1 MARHVEGRGNE
12 TPRDLGRNAFV
23 RVVRCALLRPLDVPG
38 LALLAFRERVARARA
53 LRRRRCCLSDG
64 GVPLPLHRALL
75 RGALALRLSVLRR
88 CRLEP
93 RALAGVVEQR
103 RDTRHC
109 SCTARAVSALA
120 ARARQPQEGSHA
132 TCSLFRFGTILA
144 ADAIEVMHQV
154 AEFRRRFNLTD
165 AGQPRK
171 NCRGDLER
179 PMITAL
185 QRQCEN
191 VSIVTAVRE
200 SLFDPRIEL
209 RFRSVFNREE
219 REQAH
224 FCVRERSWLL
234 TEPALGELSRRR
246 LCQRPVV
253 SISHA
258 KTPSSEQLQHEGRAH
273 DHYLVGTTAPERLR
287 GGVRWRIRTGA
298 RLKSSEQRRGL
309 SSSGCGRQPFE
320 PTC

>member
-53 LRRRRCCLSDG
+53 LRLRRRCLSDG

-75 RGALALRLSVLRR
+75 RGALALRLSVLRH
-88 CRLEP
+88 CQLEP
-93 RALAGVVEQR
+93 RALACIVEQR

-120 ARARQPQEGSHA
+120 ARARQPQKRSSAVCCLAGFA
-132 TCSLFRFGTILA
+132 TVLA

-191 VSIVTAVRE
+191 VSIATAVRDG
-200 SLFDPRIEL
+200 LLDPHIEP
-209 RFRSVFNREE
+209 RPRNVINREG

-224 FCVRERSWLL
+224 FCVRERSGLL
-234 TEPALGELSRRR
+234 AEPSFGELSRGR
-246 LCQRPVV
+246 LC
-253 SISHA
+253 
-258 KTPSSEQLQHEGRAH
+258 
-273 DHYLVGTTAPERLR
+273 
-287 GGVRWRIRTGA
+287 
-298 RLKSSEQRRGL
+298 
-309 SSSGCGRQPFE
+309 
-320 PTC
+320 